1 LAGSQTL
8 AFDILGNASSATRA
22 FKDTAGTAALAA
34 RGATMASDAMKLQAR
49 SAEVSAGATL
59 ALARA
64 DKVLADAELGLAR
77 DIAVA
82 NAVLGKQ
89 NVALLGNGTAGAVGS
104 MLSAAASGKAPSS
117 GGGGGGLA
125 PGIAMAA
132 AALGIARTNTRL
144 FSDSVSQG
152 TPVWDGARKGIF
164 GLNGELQL
172 FGGAL
177 KSVGIPAF
185 LSAATTVHLLT
196 EAVIETSG
204 TLIPAAIAFGAFGVA
219 AIPTAQ
225 AIYTQMSNLHTVTT
239 ALGTQMPGLSG
250 GFSRMAAAVQPQ
262 VYQLFGE
269 ALVFANS
276 GTGQL
281 QQLATGAGKVLD
293 DLGARFVA
301 ATTQGNGFSRFAA
314 KATSDLSAWG
324 TGIGNVGGIIGNL
337 LKVLPGYA
345 EQLAS
350 VFDGVTHAIEVVTGS
365 GLGAWVLG
373 IGLAA
378 HGALFY
384 IGLLGT
390 GLAVLASRG
399 LALVATGAL
408 SAATAVE
415 GLGVAGEAAAGGLLA
430 FGGAAETA
438 AALPWGWISIAAAGI
453 GFLVYQMVNAKSAAQ
468 QFGQSLETVIQN
480 SSLGNLGA
488 TIAGSLQQ
496 ANAAVAQAQ
505 KDAAGAQAALQR
517 SSYATGRGVGNLSDS
532 LNAAKASAGQYKDVL
547 TGLQQQ
553 QSLVNSRVGAL
564 AKEYGGQ
571 TAALALL
578 NQAGITSAQI
588 TDTNTQHWAQA
599 LIEIKAQ
606 SAALNEMSIGA
617 GRTAAGMNALGNS
630 YITGLLPAMQKVTQ
644 AEDSLLSVI
653 TGGEQGFVSF
663 QQAIGQIGTDFNSAG
678 SSLKG
683 LSTSSSWASL
693 NTAAS
698 TLGVNIAGLGKSQ
711 ALTALKNAADA
722 ARGSVGGLSVASL
735 TLSGDFYN
743 TVIPSAQKMFDAL
756 QSQNI
761 SAGNLGKVVATS
773 AEQMLTYAGTN
784 TAARSVI
791 VDLINNALGPGTTTL
806 KSLNQWV
813 GTNSVS
819 LDTMNGIVAT
829 STINAGKLAGV
840 LSATLQ
846 SMEAIALFQ
855 AHGGQKAWN
864 TFTTDLTTG
873 KTKSDDFKKSTQDV
887 ISQLLI
893 QTNGSLPNAKKAFED
908 YVKNGL
914 HLSQQAADT
923 LWKQTL
929 PSLAGKVTGTGT
941 AALAAGGQIDKQ
953 FTNALKAIINVS
965 PGLNKD
971 IGTFSNSIIT
981 TGDSSTRT
989 QGARA
994 KLIKD
999 LENSGLSAKAATGLV
1014 DGLERKIAGLKGKTV
1029 NVGVTASAAGSLHA
1043 VSTIPGGTSALNY
1056 SFLGAAGRAAG
1067 GMISGGTPGKD
1078 SVLGMLMP
1086 GEVVVPTSMVKAGAV
1101 DHLRGKLPGFAAGGG
1116 IDLAGPQNW
1125 VAGTESN
1132 WGREVALAWAQ
1143 AADKKFQAA
1152 LAKAAAGTQVAYSK
1166 IAGVTQWEGDVA
1178 KVLSLLGLPQADM
1191 PTVMSQIQTESGGNP
1206 NAINLT
1212 DSNAAAGTP
1221 SKGLMQVIAPTF
1233 SAYRSPSLSGNIY
1246 DPEANIYAG
1255 VNYAI
1260 HRYGNPGWLSVLGHG
1275 HGYAGGTSSARPGL
1289 ALVGERGPE
1298 LVNFRGGEQVIP
1310 GQFLPGG
1317 RGGGD
1322 VHVHLDNH
1330 GVIGSKAELDNW
1342 LTGSINNLARGG
1354 YLRYALTQSPSAR

>member
-8 AFDILGNASSATRA
+8 AFNILGNASSATGA
-22 FKDTAGTAALAA
+22 FKDTAATAALAA
-34 RGATMASDAMKLQAR
+34 KGVTAASDAMKLQAK

-117 GGGGGGLA
+117 GGGGGGVA
-125 PGIAMAA
+125 PGLAMAA
-132 AALGIARTNTRL
+132 AAMGIASKNSRL
-144 FSDSVSQG
+144 LNDSISSG

-177 KSVGIPAF
+177 TSVGIPKV
-185 LSAATTVHLLT
+185 LSAASTVHLLT

-204 TLIPAAIAFGAFGVA
+204 TLIPAAIAFSAFGIA
-219 AIPTAQ
+219 AVPTAQ

-250 GFSRMAAAVQPQ
+250 GFSKMAAAVQPQ
-262 VYQLFGE
+262 VYTLFGE

-276 GTGQL
+276 GTGQF
-281 QQLATGAGKVLD
+281 QKLATGAGKVLD
-293 DLGARFVA
+293 DLGARFVF
-301 ATTQGNGFSRFAA
+301 ATTQGKGFSTFAD

-365 GLGAWVLG
+365 PLGSWVLG

-399 LALVATGAL
+399 LALVATGSL
-408 SAATAVE
+408 SAAGAVE
-415 GLGVAGEAAAGGLLA
+415 GLGVAGEAASGGLLA
-430 FGGAAETA
+430 FGAAAEGA
-438 AALPWGWISIAAAGI
+438 AALPWGWISIAAAG
-453 GFLVYQMVNAKSAAQ
+453 LVFFAYQMSKAKDATQQFYAATQQAIANSSLQSLQATISAAQ
-468 QFGQSLETVIQN
+468 AASLAEVAKN
-480 SSLGNLGA
+480 SAAAASANNALNASLKAGTPIVNVHTGELSKQEQA
-488 TIAGSLQQ
+488 LAGS
-496 ANAAVAQAQ
+496 V
-505 KDAAGAQAALQR
+505 
-517 SSYATGRGVGNLSDS
+517 
-532 LNAAKASAGQYKDVL
+532 
-547 TGLQQQ
+547 QQQ
-553 QSLVNSRVGAL
+553 QEAVAGNNQINATSALVAGRMAAL
-564 AKEYGGQ
+564 AKAYGG
-571 TAALALL
+571 TGGALALL
-578 NQAGITSAQI
+578 NEAGITSAQI
-588 TDTNTQHWAQA
+588 TDTNTQHWAQS

-606 SAALNEMSIGA
+606 AVALNEMSIGA
-617 GRTAAGMNALGNS
+617 GRTAAGMNALGNAFL
-630 YITGLLPAMQKVTQ
+630 TGPLPAIQKMTQ

-663 QQAIGQIGTDFNSAG
+663 QQSIGQIGSDLNSAG
-678 SSLKG
+678 TSLKG
-683 LSTSSSWASL
+683 LSTSSSWDSL
-693 NTAAS
+693 NQAAA
-698 TLGVNIAGLGKSQ
+698 TLGVNINGLGKSQ
-711 ALTALKNAADA
+711 ALTALKNAVDA
-722 ARGSVGGLSVASL
+722 TRGSVGGLSTASL

-743 TVIPSAQKMFDAL
+743 SVIPAAQKMFDAL

-761 SAGNLGKVVATS
+761 STGNLNKVVATS
-773 AEQMLTYAGTN
+773 AEQMLTYAGSN

-791 VDLINNALGPGTTTL
+791 VDLVNNALGPGTTTL

-819 LDTMNGIVAT
+819 LDTMNGIVAQ

-840 LSATLQ
+840 LSSTLQ

-864 TFTTDLTTG
+864 DFTTDLTTG
-873 KTKSDDFKKSTQDV
+873 QTKSADFKKATQDV
-887 ISQLLI
+887 IAQLLI

-929 PSLAGKVTGTGT
+929 PSLAGKVSGTGT
-941 AALAAGGQIDKQ
+941 AALAAGALIDKQ
-953 FTNALKAIINVS
+953 FTGALRAIINVS

-994 KLIKD
+994 KLIAD
-999 LENSGLSAKAATGLV
+999 LRQAGLDGKTAAGLV
-1014 DGLERKIAGLKGKTV
+1014 QGLQDKIDAMHGKTV
-1029 NVGVTASAAGSLHA
+1029 PVNVTIGGEGAIVASAVGLQARVFRLSHLA
-1043 VSTIPGGTSALNY
+1043 EGGQVT
-1056 SFLGAAGRAAG
+1056 
-1067 GMISGGTPGKD
+1067 GGTPGKD
-1078 SVLGMLMP
+1078 SVPGLLMP
-1086 GEVVVPTSMVKAGAV
+1086 GEVVVPTAMVNAGAV
-1101 DHLRGKLPGFAAGGG
+1101 DHLRGKLPGFAAGGLV
-1116 IDLAGPQNW
+1116 DAAPFAGSAASDATGGW
-1125 VAGTESN
+1125 AGT
-1132 WGREVALAWAQ
+1132 WVQGEVAAFINATK
-1143 AADKKFQAA
+1143 AAAAAAAKATASANAFTATQGASGGFIQSLMRNMTIARGWGAYWPQQAA
-1152 LAKAAAGTQVAYSK
+1152 LETREAGWSLTARNPTSGAY
-1166 IAGVTQWEGDVA
+1166 
-1178 KVLSLLGLPQADM
+1178 GLAQFINGPSEYAQY
-1191 PTVMSQIQTESGGNP
+1191 GGNSTT
-1206 NAINLT
+1206 AIGQITGMLN
-1212 DSNAAAGTP
+1212 
-1221 SKGLMQVIAPTF
+1221 
-1233 SAYRSPSLSGNIY
+1233 Y
-1246 DPEANIYAG
+1246 EAQ
-1255 VNYAI
+1255 
-1260 HRYGNPGWLSVLGHG
+1260 RYGNPANAWAHEVAFGWYGN
-1275 HGYAGGTSSARPGL
+1275 GL
-1289 ALVGERGPE
+1289 DAVVSKPTLIGVGERGRE
-1298 LVNFRGGEQVIP
+1298 HVQVTPMVP
-1310 GQFLPGG
+1310 GRSTGS
-1317 RGGGD
+1317 GD
-1322 VHVHLDNH
+1322 IHLHLDNH
-1330 GVIGSKAELDNW
+1330 GVIGSKAELNSW
-1342 LTGSINNLARGG
+1342 LTGSINDLARGG